1 MMTLTLHRT
10 LGRVLAL
17 IALTLL
23 LTGCGLLGR
32 SSGPS
37 IASSDLTLCAAT
49 VPEPEASES
58 TCETL
63 TFRYVETA
71 E

>member
-23 LTGCGLLGR
+23 LAGCGMLGG

-37 IASSDLTLCAAT
+37 VASSDLTLCVAT

-63 TFRYVETA
+63 TFRYA
-71 E
+71 NPID